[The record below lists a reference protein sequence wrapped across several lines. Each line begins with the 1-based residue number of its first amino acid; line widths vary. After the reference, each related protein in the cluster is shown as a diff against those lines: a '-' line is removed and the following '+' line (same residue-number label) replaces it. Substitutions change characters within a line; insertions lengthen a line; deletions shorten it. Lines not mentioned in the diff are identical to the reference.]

1 MAHSYTLNN
10 LLDCLLRDD
19 GGELHVLA
27 ENPPFINVRKDQ
39 VSIGSASITN
49 DNIADLLYNLA
60 TVDQMQELNACGD
73 VHFIYLFRNWARFSI
88 VASVAHGDFSIKIKN
103 LGR

>member
-1 MAHSYTLNN
+1 MAHPYTLNN

-19 GGELHVLA
+19 GSELHVLA
-27 ENPPFINVRKDQ
+27 ESPPFIDVRDNR
-39 VSIGSASITN
+39 VSVGAASITN

-60 TVDQMQELNACGD
+60 TVDQMRELNACGD
-73 VHFIYLFRNWARFSI
+73 VQFIYLFRNWVRFSI
-88 VASVAHGDFSIKIKN
+88 IASNAQGAFSIKIKN